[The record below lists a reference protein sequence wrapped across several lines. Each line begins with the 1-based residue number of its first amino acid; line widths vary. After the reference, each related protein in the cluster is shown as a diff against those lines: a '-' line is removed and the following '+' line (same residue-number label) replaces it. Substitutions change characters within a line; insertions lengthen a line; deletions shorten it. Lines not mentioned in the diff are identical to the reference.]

1 MRWGGRVAAVFGTI
15 GSAVLMVAFIDSI
28 FTCSQVSDLGCGP
41 GHISYGP
48 MNDGLLFIAGV
59 FLLGIGAVIALDS
72 WKLQVKTKP
81 TREAESGPIVLS
93 GFSRGRFVP
102 WDPSGPRTR

>member
-1 MRWGGRVAAVFGTI
+1 LALKVLGTIVELDASITIDLMRWGGRVAAVFGTI

-72 WKLQVKTKP
+72 WKLQVNQEDKADA
-81 TREAESGPIVLS
+81 RS
-93 GFSRGRFVP
+93 
-102 WDPSGPRTR
+102 

>member
-1 MRWGGRVAAVFGTI
+1 MALKVLGTIVELDASITIDLMRWGGRVAAVFGTI

-72 WKLQVKTKP
+72 WKLQVNQEDKADA
-81 TREAESGPIVLS
+81 RS
-93 GFSRGRFVP
+93 
-102 WDPSGPRTR
+102 

>member
-1 MRWGGRVAAVFGTI
+1 MALNVLGTIVELDASITIDLMRWGGRVAAVFGTI

-72 WKLQVKTKP
+72 WKLQVNQEDKADA
-81 TREAESGPIVLS
+81 RS
-93 GFSRGRFVP
+93 
-102 WDPSGPRTR
+102 